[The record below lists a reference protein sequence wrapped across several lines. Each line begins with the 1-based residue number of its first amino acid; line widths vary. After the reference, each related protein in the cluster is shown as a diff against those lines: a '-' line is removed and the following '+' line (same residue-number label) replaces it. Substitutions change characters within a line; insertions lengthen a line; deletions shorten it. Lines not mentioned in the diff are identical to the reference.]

1 MAEILQDRNGKRTV
15 QLSLDIAT
23 SYDPNITITAAHLQ
37 EKWVDLVRIKEN
49 QDTDEEGRVLPNE
62 KFHLTFEEMNAL
74 GQAWGKFQFD
84 LMIAKEAEETK
95 LQNELAEAQE
105 LAAKHGITVEL
116 NSHYEDHRYYIV
128 RHPDYW
134 RDDYVLPE
142 HVLSSVKQAVDSL
155 EARKADAEKA
165 VDPTPDFDPLAYDL

>member
-15 QLSLDIAT
+15 QLSFDVAT

-37 EKWVDLVRIKEN
+37 EKWVDLVRIKED

-95 LQNELAEAQE
+95 LRNDLAEAAT
-105 LAAKHGITVEL
+105 LAEKHGIEL
-116 NSHYEDHRYYIV
+116 KPNPRYDDHRYYQIK
-128 RHPDYW
+128 HPNYYSDE
-134 RDDYVLPE
+134 YVIPE
-142 HVLSSVKQAVDSL
+142 EVLATVKKVAENYIRPAVDPT
-155 EARKADAEKA
+155 
-165 VDPTPDFDPLAYDL
+165 VDPTPDYDPLAYDL